1 VRPDSAVMRLTG
13 PARRRLL
20 WPAGAALAAALTAV
34 VIVVTSQGNPAPMAS
49 ATTTVQRGTVTL
61 AISAAGTITAA
72 DSRGLSFSAAGTVT
86 EVNVKAGDL
95 VTVGEVLARID
106 PAASQATVDTAQ
118 SRVDDAQA
126 AADRAAAAAAVP
138 TCPPT
143 TAPAAATPA
152 GSTSPGS
159 TSPGPS
165 TGTGKSPGG
174 GTGGSGA
181 TGAGATPTCA
191 AGRSSSATD
200 SLLSAQQQL
209 NNAKLALTQAQ
220 KKLAG
225 TVLTAPIAGRALSVA
240 GKVGATASPG
250 GTGFVV
256 LGDIASLAVTAQ
268 FSEAD
273 VGRLAVGQSAAITLP
288 NSGTSVSGKVSQIDP
303 TGTTSNQ
310 LVTYGVVIAFD
321 AVPTDQL
328 IGESATVLVTTASV
342 ADVLYVASAAVT
354 GVTGS
359 AGGSGG
365 SGTVTVRAG
374 GHDEQK
380 TVAIGLHGDQFTE
393 IRGGLSLGDQVVL
406 PSGA

>member
-1 VRPDSAVMRLTG
+1 MKLTG
-13 PARRRLL
+13 PMRRRLL

-34 VIVVTSQGNPAPMAS
+34 IIVVASQHDAAAPVAS
-49 ATTTVQRGTVTL
+49 ATTAVQRGTVTQ
-61 AISAAGTITAA
+61 AVSAAGTITAS
-72 DSRGLSFSAAGTVT
+72 DSRGLSFSTAGTVT
-86 EVNVKAGDL
+86 ELNVKAGDL

-106 PAASQATVDTAQ
+106 PADAQATVDTAQ
-118 SRVDDAQA
+118 SRVDDAQT

-138 TCPPT
+138 TCAPT
-143 TAPAAATPA
+143 TAPA
-152 GSTSPGS
+152 GSTSAA
-159 TSPGPS
+159 TGPS
-165 TGTGKSPGG
+165 QSTGARA

-181 TGAGATPTCA
+181 TGAGATPTCSS
-191 AGRSSSATD
+191 AGGSSSSAD
-200 SLLSAQQQL
+200 NVLSTQQQL

-220 KKLAG
+220 KDLAG
-225 TVLTAPIAGRALSVA
+225 TVITAPIAGRVLSVA

-256 LGDIASLAVTAQ
+256 LGDIAILAVSAQ

-288 NSGTSVSGKVSQIDP
+288 NSNTSVSGKVSQIAP
-303 TGTTSNQ
+303 SGTTSNQ
-310 LVTYGVVIAFD
+310 LVSYGVVIAFD
-321 AVPTDQL
+321 AVPSDQL
-328 IGESATVLVTTASV
+328 IGESATVLVTTAS
-342 ADVLYVASAAVT
+342 ATDVLYVASGAVT

-380 TVAIGLHGDQFTE
+380 TVTIGLRGDQFTE
-393 IRGGLSLGDQVVL
+393 IQSGLSVGDQVVL
-406 PSGA
+406 P